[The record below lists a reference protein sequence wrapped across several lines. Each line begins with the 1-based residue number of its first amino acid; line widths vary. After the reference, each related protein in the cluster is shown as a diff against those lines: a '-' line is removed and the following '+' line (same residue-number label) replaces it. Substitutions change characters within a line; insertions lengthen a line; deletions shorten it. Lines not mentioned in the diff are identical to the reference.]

1 MRSTALGDIM
11 EAREIM
17 TAGSKSSAGVGE
29 QNVAVIDTVKAIAGP
44 ARPNPL
50 LDGKSSHRIALR
62 PAGSLFSPQES
73 LVWMIGA
80 LGVWACIVPWLAHG
94 WLWFGLIATPVALLA
109 CYDALAMWLT
119 REECALIL
127 LHLEKGLRGREGQI
141 VRIPFALTGSGQ
153 RLPRDDIRAAIMHAT
168 QDSESAFRVKS
179 APQRLK
185 LEQPESVAEG
195 STSAKV
201 AHIQLWPWTAEI
213 TLLRRGLWPG
223 PRVGIE
229 RQSRFRI
236 WRLRQ
241 WFDIPE
247 PLRIDANLQP
257 GRQEILRSPVYR
269 MLVASQQTPWTGHG
283 REFERL
289 REYQPG
295 DTYSEIAWKSTA
307 RRGVPV
313 TRLFQWEQKQ
323 EVYFVVDQSR
333 VSALAV
339 HPSTD
344 YESAPLQTRAPRR
357 ILDLAVETALVGATV
372 ALELGDEFGLVT
384 YADGAKSWLRAA
396 SGQSQ
401 FHRFRDC
408 LLNIEPLP
416 TNADY
421 ETLFADIRVRLRRRA
436 YLVLLADL
444 TERSIS
450 DSLRRGVGL
459 VGSSHALLMTSI
471 LPTHVRPAFSP
482 RKDLNTD
489 EDVYAALAGDREHQR
504 LGALARQL
512 RQLNVQLR
520 YVPVEKFLRTAVE
533 GYLENKREQRL

>member
-1 MRSTALGDIM
+1 M
-11 EAREIM
+11 
-17 TAGSKSSAGVGE
+17 
-29 QNVAVIDTVKAIAGP
+29 
-44 ARPNPL
+44 
-50 LDGKSSHRIALR
+50 
-62 PAGSLFSPQES
+62 
-73 LVWMIGA
+73 
-80 LGVWACIVPWLAHG
+80 WACIAPWFAHG
-94 WLWFGLIATPVALLA
+94 WIWFALIAASVAWLA
-109 CYDALAMWLT
+109 CYDVFALWLAGDEGT
-119 REECALIL
+119 PVL
-127 LHLEKGLRGREGQI
+127 LRQDKGLRGYEGQTI
-141 VRIPFALTGSGQ
+141 HVPLAITGSGQ
-153 RLPRDDIRAAIMHAT
+153 RWLSNDIRVAIMPAT
-168 QDSESAFRVKS
+168 QDSETAFRVKS
-179 APQRLK
+179 DPQRLK
-185 LEQPESVAEG
+185 LEQPKPVAGG
-195 STSAKV
+195 STSA
-201 AHIQLWPWTAEI
+201 AQIQLWPWTAEI

-236 WRLRQ
+236 WRLRR
-241 WFDIPE
+241 WFDIAE
-247 PLRIDANLQP
+247 PLRIDANLRP

-307 RRGVPV
+307 RRGAPV

-333 VSALAV
+333 ASGLVLHS
-339 HPSTD
+339 PTD
-344 YESAPLQTRAPRR
+344 SEGTARQARAPRR
-357 ILDLAVETALVGATV
+357 MLDLAVETALVGATV

-384 YADGAKSWLRAA
+384 YAEGAKSWVRAG

-421 ETLFADIRVRLRRRA
+421 EALFSDIRVWLRRRT

-444 TERSIS
+444 TERSIA

-459 VGSSHALLMTSI
+459 VRSSHALLMTSI
-471 LPTHVRPAFSP
+471 LPAHVRPAFSSGE
-482 RKDLNTD
+482 DLKAD
-489 EDVYAALAGDREHQR
+489 QDVYAALAGDRENQR
-504 LGALARQL
+504 LGALTRQL
-512 RQLNVQLR
+512 RQMGVQLR
-520 YVPVEKFLRTAVE
+520 YIPAEKFLRTTVE

>member
-1 MRSTALGDIM
+1 
-11 EAREIM
+11 M
-17 TAGSKSSAGVGE
+17 TAESKNSGGIGAQDVP
-29 QNVAVIDTVKAIAGP
+29 VTAMAKADAEP
-44 ARPNPL
+44 ARPNSFL
-50 LDGKSSHRIALR
+50 GGETSQRIALR

-73 LVWMIGA
+73 LVWITGV
-80 LGVWACIVPWLAHG
+80 LGVWACIVPWFAHG
-94 WLWFGLIATPVALLA
+94 WLWFELIATPVALLV
-109 CYDALAMWLT
+109 CYDAFALWLIDD
-119 REECALIL
+119 ECTPVL
-127 LHLEKGLRGREGQI
+127 LRQGKGLRGYEGQTI
-141 VRIPFALTGSGQ
+141 QVPFALTGSG
-153 RLPRDDIRAAIMHAT
+153 RRWLRNGIRGAIMPAT
-168 QDSESAFRVKS
+168 QDSETAFRVKS
-179 APQRLK
+179 NPQPLK
-185 LEQPESVAEG
+185 LEQPEPVAGG
-195 STSAKV
+195 STCANV
-201 AHIQLWPWTAEI
+201 AHVQLWPWTAEI
-213 TLLRRGLWPG
+213 TLLRRGLWPE

-236 WRLRQ
+236 WRLRR
-241 WFDIPE
+241 WFDMPE
-247 PLRIDANLQP
+247 PLRIDANLRP
-257 GRQEILRSPVYR
+257 ARHEILRSPVYR

-295 DTYSEIAWKSTA
+295 DNYSEIAWKSTA
-307 RRGVPV
+307 RRGAPV

-333 VSALAV
+333 ASALLL

-344 YESAPLQTRAPRR
+344 SESAVLQARAPRR
-357 ILDLAVETALVGATV
+357 MLDLAVETALVGATV

-384 YADGAKSWLRAA
+384 YADGAKSWLRAG

-408 LLNIEPLP
+408 LLKMESLP

-421 ETLFADIRVRLRRRA
+421 EALFSDIRVRLRRRA

-450 DSLRRGVGL
+450 DSLRRGVGM
-459 VGSSHALLMTSI
+459 VRSSHALLMTSI
-471 LPTHVRPAFSP
+471 LPAHVRPAFSSGE
-482 RKDLNTD
+482 DSSTD
-489 EDVYAALAGDREHQR
+489 QDVYAALAGDRENQR

-512 RQLNVQLR
+512 RQLDVQLR
-520 YVPVEKFLRTAVE
+520 YIPAGKFLRTAVE

>member
-1 MRSTALGDIM
+1 
-11 EAREIM
+11 
-17 TAGSKSSAGVGE
+17 V
-29 QNVAVIDTVKAIAGP
+29 
-44 ARPNPL
+44 
-50 LDGKSSHRIALR
+50 
-62 PAGSLFSPQES
+62 GSLFSPQGS
-73 LVWMIGA
+73 LVWIIGV
-80 LGVWACIVPWLAHG
+80 LGVWACIVPWFAHG
-94 WLWFGLIATPVALLA
+94 WLWFGLIATPVTLLA
-109 CYDALAMWLT
+109 CYDAFALWRT
-119 REECALIL
+119 DEECAPVL
-127 LHLEKGLRGREGQI
+127 LQQEKGLRGCEGQTI
-141 VRIPFALTGSGQ
+141 QLPFALTGSG
-153 RLPRDDIRAAIMHAT
+153 RRWLRNDIRAAIMPAT
-168 QDSESAFRVKS
+168 EDSETAFRVKS
-179 APQRLK
+179 EPQRLK
-185 LEQPESVAEG
+185 LEQAESVAGG
-195 STSAKV
+195 STSASV
-201 AHIQLWPWTAEI
+201 PHIQLWPWTAEI

-236 WRLRQ
+236 WRLLR
-241 WFDIPE
+241 WFDMPE
-247 PLRIDANLQP
+247 CLRIDANLRP

-307 RRGVPV
+307 RRGAPV

-333 VSALAV
+333 ISALAL
-339 HPSTD
+339 HSALHTRTD
-344 YESAPLQTRAPRR
+344 SESAALQTRTPRR
-357 ILDLAVETALVGATV
+357 MLDLAVETALVGATV

-384 YADGAKSWLRAA
+384 YADGAKSWLGAG

-408 LLNIEPLP
+408 LLNIEPVP

-421 ETLFADIRVRLRRRA
+421 EALFADIRVRLRRRA

-450 DSLRRGVGL
+450 DSLRRGVSL

-471 LPTHVRPAFSP
+471 LPAHVRPAFSP
-482 RKDLNTD
+482 ISLGEDLNSD
-489 EDVYAALAGDREHQR
+489 QDVYAALAGDRENQR

-512 RQLNVQLR
+512 RQLDVQLR
-520 YVPVEKFLRTAVE
+520 YVPAEKFLRTAVE